1 MYIHLSQTKEGKI
14 KKERKKEI
22 FLCFKKLIPCSLT
35 SLLLKLQYTYR
46 SLTSY
51 SNLQVFDSPHLK
63 VLVGKGVRKRLDAK
77 AIVQL
82 LQSFEAPIGT

>member
-1 MYIHLSQTKEGKI
+1 M
-14 KKERKKEI
+14 
-22 FLCFKKLIPCSLT
+22 
-35 SLLLKLQYTYR
+35 
-46 SLTSY
+46 LTSY

-82 LQSFEAPIGT
+82 LQSFEAPLGTTNAFMLKVFRISVLNFLSYLV